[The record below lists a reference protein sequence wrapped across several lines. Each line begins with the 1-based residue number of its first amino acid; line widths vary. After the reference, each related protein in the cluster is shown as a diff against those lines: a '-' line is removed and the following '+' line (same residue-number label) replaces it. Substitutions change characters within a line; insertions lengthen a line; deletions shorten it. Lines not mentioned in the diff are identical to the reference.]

1 MPDYTVIRHPA
12 KNRIRPNPSKNWY
25 IARVY
30 YSMLVRVETP
40 EDVWTLLDETV
51 EGVDEEVDVVVG
63 QGPLGR
69 DALPTGWV
77 LPALPSELVKRLK
90 TFSQCFGASAQGS
103 ARGL

>member
-1 MPDYTVIRHPA
+1 
-12 KNRIRPNPSKNWY
+12 
-25 IARVY
+25 
-30 YSMLVRVETP
+30 MLVRVETP